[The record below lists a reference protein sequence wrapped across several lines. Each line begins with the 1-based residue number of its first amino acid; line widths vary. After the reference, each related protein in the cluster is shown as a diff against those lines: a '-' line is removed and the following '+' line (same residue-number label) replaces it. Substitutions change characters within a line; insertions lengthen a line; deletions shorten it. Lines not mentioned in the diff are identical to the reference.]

1 LKTLFEALKSMITK
15 NLRSTKW
22 ILQVLL
28 VAALYACQPQ
38 GEPLN
43 VQTPPGSSQTATV
56 RDQGETPDPSGF
68 HAFQD
73 PDTPVE
79 ILFIGNSH
87 TFYNDL
93 PQIFADL
100 MASGGYRV
108 DVGQAAR
115 GGWSLSDHNNSSTTR
130 SIISKKSWDYV
141 VLQERGFVANPET
154 EMFPAVRSLDQLI
167 RINNAETILFMTW
180 GRREGL
186 PSKGYPDYSSMQT
199 RVTQYYQ
206 EIGDELGLTIAPVG
220 TAWANV
226 VNRDPDMPLW
236 DQDGSHPG
244 PSGSYL
250 AACVFYAVFTGESP
264 EGLEFIT
271 NLAPESAVLL
281 QSIAAQTVLELPN
294 E

>member
-1 LKTLFEALKSMITK
+1 
-15 NLRSTKW
+15 
-22 ILQVLL
+22 
-28 VAALYACQPQ
+28 
-38 GEPLN
+38 
-43 VQTPPGSSQTATV
+43 
-56 RDQGETPDPSGF
+56 
-68 HAFQD
+68 
-73 PDTPVE
+73 
-79 ILFIGNSH
+79 
-87 TFYNDL
+87 
-93 PQIFADL
+93 